1 MLLDLNKVSELYI
14 VCGFTDL
21 RKSIDGYAS
30 IIQDNFNINPMTDA
44 IYLFCN
50 KQKNKL
56 KILYWDKDGFWLLY
70 KRLEKS
76 KFRWPKTLDEIKMI
90 SKKQLEWL
98 LEGLEIEQKYYHQ
111 EVKVEIA

>member
-44 IYLFCN
+44 MYLFCN

-56 KILYWDKDGFWLLY
+56 KI
-70 KRLEKS
+70 
-76 KFRWPKTLDEIKMI
+76 TLI
-90 SKKQLEWL
+90 SL
-98 LEGLEIEQKYYHQ
+98 
-111 EVKVEIA
+111 

>member
-1 MLLDLNKVSELYI
+1 MLLDLYKVSELYI

-44 IYLFCN
+44 LYLFCN

>member
-21 RKSIDGYAS
+21 RKLIDGYAS
-30 IIQDNFNINPMTDA
+30 IIQANFNINPMTDA
-44 IYLFCN
+44 MYLFCN

>member
-1 MLLDLNKVSELYI
+1 MLLDLYKVSELYI

-44 IYLFCN
+44 LYLFCN

-56 KILYWDKDGFWLLY
+56 KILYWDKYGFWLLY

>member
-1 MLLDLNKVSELYI
+1 MLLDLYKVSELYI

-30 IIQDNFNINPMTDA
+30 IIQDNFNINPMTA
-44 IYLFCN
+44 ALYLFCN